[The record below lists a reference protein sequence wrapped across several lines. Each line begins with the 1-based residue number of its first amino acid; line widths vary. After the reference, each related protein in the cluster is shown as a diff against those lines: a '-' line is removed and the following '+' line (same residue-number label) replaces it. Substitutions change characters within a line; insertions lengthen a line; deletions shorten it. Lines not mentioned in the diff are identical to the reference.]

1 MGALI
6 ILGIIA
12 VMFIIFIANIQ
23 SEDKNEQSGV
33 TLSDLKDKVEQW
45 QDVSNQSEYDKI
57 INYIKSFKSRIEDI
71 KKEGDLLEVDC
82 ELYPLRDNWVDSY
95 ESLGKHVLRI
105 RKLVNIDTSFRSFER
120 DSLYGYEDYKI
131 HGFSLDSVNKLE
143 KLLSDCKIHQSTF
156 FKLRKK
162 FPNMVDGWYSVNN
175 GEYYLKK
182 GCEFNH
188 EDYLHFNYEV
198 YKFEDWSTVDISRTT
213 FDIETLTP
221 CDNPKQT
228 HWKHFLEI
236 EMKAKKKCEED
247 CHKFVDE
254 VLSQQKEYNDL
265 QLQYE
270 MMPSAPISDAISFNN
285 FCKIVSKEHSFKDYE
300 IQNYLM
306 LKQGGLQS
314 KTVS

>member
-1 MGALI
+1 METDVSALI

-12 VMFIIFIANIQ
+12 VMFIIFIANIKPEVKQ
-23 SEDKNEQSGV
+23 EQSGV
-33 TLSDLKDKVEQW
+33 TLTDVKRRVEQW
-45 QDVSNQSEYDKI
+45 QNVSNQSEYDKI
-57 INYIKSFKSRIEDI
+57 INYIKNFKSHIQDM
-71 KKEGDLLEVDC
+71 KKEGDLLGVDG
-82 ELYPLRDNWVDSY
+82 ELYPIRDNWVDSY
-95 ESLGKHVLRI
+95 DSLGKHILRI
-105 RKLVNIDTSFRSFER
+105 RKLVSIETGFHSFGSN
-120 DSLYGYEDYKI
+120 SLDCYEDYRI

-156 FKLRKK
+156 FKLKSK
-162 FPNMVDGWYSVNN
+162 FPNMLNGWYSINS

-182 GCEFNH
+182 GNKFDH
-188 EDYLHFNYEV
+188 EDFQQYNYDV
-198 YKFEDWSTVDISRTT
+198 YNFEDWSTVDISRTT
-213 FDIETLTP
+213 FDIKELTP
-221 CDNPKQT
+221 CENPKQT

-236 EMKAKKKCEED
+236 EMKTKKKREED

-285 FCKIVSKEHSFKDYE
+285 FCKIVSKKHGFKDYE

-306 LKQGGLQS
+306 LKQGSL
-314 KTVS
+314 K